1 MGECLNSS
9 IYCGRWKNVPN
20 GRKKLRPTS
29 VVAKRPSKALKTL
42 ITYYSDKLAP
52 LQVVINCQYSVAQMC
67 TREDTLGCY
76 LGMLSSDDIVSH
88 NTLITLS
95 YFFRDKLFDFILEM
109 LNLFNTL
116 FGLFQP
122 QVYNL
127 LHEKVYQ
134 KLWIG
139 KKSTKKELFS
149 EPAFSR
155 LFSPSVLYSV
165 QFKRFLLLI
174 LTSKDIL
181 RKNIT
186 WSLLSNL
193 GGLVRLWTA
202 NSSSCP

>member
-1 MGECLNSS
+1 MGECINCS
-9 IYCGRWKNVPN
+9 IYCGRCCYWKNVPN

-29 VVAKRPSKALKTL
+29 VVAKRPPKALKPL
-42 ITYYSDKLAP
+42 ITYYLDKLAP
-52 LQVVINCQYSVAQMC
+52 LQLQVVINCRYSVAQMWTC
-67 TREDTLGCY
+67 EDTLACY
-76 LGMLSSDDIVSH
+76 LGTLSSDDVMSH
-88 NTLITLS
+88 NTLITLL
-95 YFFRDKLFDFILEM
+95 FRDKLFDFILEM

-186 WSLLSNL
+186 WSLLQRS
-193 GGLVRLWTA
+193 
-202 NSSSCP
+202 